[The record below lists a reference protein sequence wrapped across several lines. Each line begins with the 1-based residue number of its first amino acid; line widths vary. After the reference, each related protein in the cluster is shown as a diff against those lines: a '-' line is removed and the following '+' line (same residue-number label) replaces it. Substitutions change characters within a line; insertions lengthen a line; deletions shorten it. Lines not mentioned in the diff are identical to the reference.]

1 MHNPKRSLFF
11 CKFCAQNSSSIFTC
25 MCVTKRDIIQCHLF
39 LPPLSHATS
48 PTTTNSHSLLCL
60 VFTCFVWSPLCVACV
75 GALPQSNFI
84 SRQWLSTTVDCIRL
98 DLAMHASRPQS
109 PVWLKSAATPQR
121 SAPPRKKAATA
132 RNIAKPPREII
143 ITLADLFQGRSMEN
157 FLKRAMTK

>member
-1 MHNPKRSLFF
+1 MKEWLLRLETFL
-11 CKFCAQNSSSIFTC
+11 Q
-25 MCVTKRDIIQCHLF
+25 TKRQKDRNRKIQKAKREFNLVMSGHFRTLGMFLHLEHF
-39 LPPLSHATS
+39 WGT
-48 PTTTNSHSLLCL
+48 
-60 VFTCFVWSPLCVACV
+60 FVRPRRVACV